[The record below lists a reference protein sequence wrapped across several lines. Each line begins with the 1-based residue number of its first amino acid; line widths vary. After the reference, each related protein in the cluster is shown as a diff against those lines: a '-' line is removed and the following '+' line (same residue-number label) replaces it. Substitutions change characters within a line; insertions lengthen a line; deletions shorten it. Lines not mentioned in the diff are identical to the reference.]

1 VKAANEQALLG
12 QAIKGDELVNQVT
25 GNCATVVKF
34 RFTWRH
40 IGWINYYFRAGR
52 LDIHQSTDPD
62 KEAWL
67 NAMSR
72 LTSSKPTVPPLV
84 RIWLSEE
91 CRLVEV
97 YRNDLS

>member
-1 VKAANEQALLG
+1 
-12 QAIKGDELVNQVT
+12 
-25 GNCATVVKF
+25 VKF

-40 IGWINYYFRAGR
+40 MDESTITFGPDGWT
-52 LDIHQSTDPD
+52 STDSD

-67 NAMSR
+67 NTMSR

-84 RIWLSEE
+84 RIWLAEE
-91 CRLVEV
+91 CQLVEV